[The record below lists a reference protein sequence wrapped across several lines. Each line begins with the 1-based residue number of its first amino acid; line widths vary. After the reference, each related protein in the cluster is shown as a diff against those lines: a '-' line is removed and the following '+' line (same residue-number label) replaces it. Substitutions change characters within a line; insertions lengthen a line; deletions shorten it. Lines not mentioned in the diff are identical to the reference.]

1 MEEADVLG
9 DKIAVMA
16 HGQLRCVGSSV
27 HLKNRFAG
35 YKINLVVSR
44 QHLVAVKSLIST
56 SIGTPSTHYAT
67 PCFHLPRIYI

>member
-16 HGQLRCVGSSV
+16 HGQLRAVGSSV

-35 YKINLVVSR
+35 YKVNLVVPVD
-44 QHLVAVKSLIST
+44 HLEYVKHKVSKTIRT
-56 SIGTPSTHYAT
+56 FI
-67 PCFHLPRIYI
+67 I

>member
-35 YKINLVVSR
+35 YKVNLVMDIPNVE
-44 QHLVAVKSLIST
+44 AVKTTLLSTIRTVFSFISVDF
-56 SIGTPSTHYAT
+56 P
-67 PCFHLPRIYI
+67 F